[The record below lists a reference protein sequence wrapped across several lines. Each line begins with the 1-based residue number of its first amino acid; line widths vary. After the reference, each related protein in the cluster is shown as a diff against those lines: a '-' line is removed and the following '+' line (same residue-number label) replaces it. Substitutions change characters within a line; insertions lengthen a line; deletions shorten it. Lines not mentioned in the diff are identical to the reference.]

1 MDDSMM
7 RLHFATAAMAAAILA
22 TAIPVGAVDLL
33 TEEHLAFE
41 GDSWVLG
48 DSSVKGSG
56 TGQFLETRQAI
67 GPGNF
72 RIQARL
78 SLENVANSAASFHIN
93 RESNFGFSSRSGV
106 LFVDGPAFGLPGNV
120 AGDKATLITDGEP
133 FDFTVQRRGDQLSV
147 SINGENVYTAFGSIG
162 PLGPFGFRPWRS
174 TMTIDRL
181 EYTGELISREATV
194 AALQQDDTYT
204 RIETPTQELF
214 VSGEND
220 YAAYRIP
227 AIVRTNGGAL
237 LAFAEGRKK
246 STSDTGDID
255 LLLRRSTDGGRT
267 WSPQQLVWSDD
278 ENTCGN
284 PAPVVDRN
292 TGRVL
297 LLSTW
302 NKGTDVERTIMD
314 GTSEDTRR
322 VFVLHS
328 DDEGLTWSDARDITK
343 SVKEP
348 HWRWYATG
356 PCHGIQ
362 MEDGTLVIPANH
374 SDHTG
379 SEDAKPFDYYRAH
392 LVISEDGGETWRH
405 SAVVGPRTNESTVAE
420 LPGGRLVMNMR
431 SYENINRRAVAWTN
445 DKGATW
451 SKTWLDPDLVEPR
464 CQASLLR
471 LDRAEGPL
479 FLFSNP
485 EAATRTRMTVTWS
498 TDNMRTW
505 QGRYLAEEGFSA
517 YSDMVDLADGSVG
530 LYFERDNYNLI
541 TFQRIALDEMLAA
554 PRTAGS
560 LVP

>member
-1 MDDSMM
+1 MTRSV
-7 RLHFATAAMAAAILA
+7 LGTAALAAAILA
-22 TAIPVGAVDLL
+22 TAMPASAVDLL
-33 TEEHLAFE
+33 SKEHLVIE

-48 DSSVKGSG
+48 NSSAKGSG
-56 TGQFLETRQAI
+56 TGQFLDTKEAV

-72 RIQARL
+72 RIQARVT
-78 SLENVANSAASFHIN
+78 LENLASSAASFHFN

-106 LFVDGPAFGLPGNV
+106 LFADGPAFVFPGNV
-120 AGDKATLITDGEP
+120 SGEKASLITDGEP
-133 FDFTVQRRGDQLSV
+133 FDFTVQRRGDQLTV
-147 SINGENVYTAFGSIG
+147 SINGENVYTALGSVG

-181 EYTGELISREATV
+181 EFTGELISREA
-194 AALQQDDTYT
+194 AAAVMQQDNTYT
-204 RIETPTQELF
+204 RIETPTQDLF
-214 VSGEND
+214 VSGEGG

-227 AIVRTNGGAL
+227 SIVKTNGGVL
-237 LAFAEGRKK
+237 LAFAEGRKN

-255 LLLRRSTDGGRT
+255 LLLRRSTDGGRS
-267 WSPQQLVWSDD
+267 WSPLQLVWSDE

-284 PAPVVDRN
+284 PAPVVDRT

-302 NKGTDVERTIMD
+302 NKGTDVEHSIME
-314 GTSEDTRR
+314 GTSDDTRR

-328 DDEGLTWSDARDITK
+328 DDEGVTWSGARDITA

-379 SEDAKPFDYYRAH
+379 PEDSKAFGHYRAH

-405 SAVVGPRTNESTVAE
+405 SPVVGPRTNESTVAE

-431 SYENINRRAVAWTN
+431 SYENLNRRAVAWTD
-445 DKGATW
+445 DKGGTW
-451 SKTWLDPDLVEPR
+451 SKTLLDPDLMEPR
-464 CQASLLR
+464 CQGSLLR
-471 LDRAEGPL
+471 IDTSGGPL

-485 EAATRTRMTVTWS
+485 EATTRTRMTITWS
-498 TDNMRTW
+498 TDAMRSW
-505 QGRYLAEEGFSA
+505 GGRYLAYEGSSA
-517 YSDMVDLADGSVG
+517 YSDMVDLGDGNVG
-530 LYFERDNYNLI
+530 LYFERDSYGRI
-541 TFQRIALDEMLAA
+541 TFQHVSLEAMLAA